1 LGRDGQTHP
10 ARLPGG
16 VGGIVD
22 EQPTPQHEPEE
33 TGEQSLFKKYP
44 KLGVILVAAVAY
56 AILIGMCLTVLI
68 LAVRGV

>member
-1 LGRDGQTHP
+1 
-10 ARLPGG
+10 
-16 VGGIVD
+16 VD